1 MPKNYINKYLSD
13 SDLDEIVKNISQAES
28 KTSGE
33 IRLSIKTNR
42 GYREKGITPRELAIT
57 EFHNL
62 DMHKTKDKTGVLF
75 FILFD
80 EHKFEIIADEGINSK
95 IEDSEWKT
103 FSEKTADL
111 FREEKYKEGIKF
123 VIDKIGERLA
133 AEFPVQNDDKNELS
147 NEVIIS

>member
-1 MPKNYINKYLSD
+1 MPKNYIKNYLSD
-13 SDLDEIVKNISQAES
+13 SELDDIVKKISQAES

-33 IRLSIKTNR
+33 IRLSIKTKR
-42 GYREKGITPRELAIT
+42 GYRENGISPRELAIA
-57 EFHNL
+57 EFYNL
-62 DMHKTKDKTGVLF
+62 EMHKTKDKTGVLF

-103 FSEKTADL
+103 FSEKISDL
-111 FREEKYKEGIKF
+111 FRQEKYSEGIKF
-123 VIDKIGERLA
+123 VIDRIGERLA
-133 AEFPVQNDDKNELS
+133 DEFPIQRDDKNELS